1 MLSAIVI
8 HKTDKNPTSN
18 TDDELFPIV
27 DSITPNDEKN
37 GSHYSKY
44 SLIIQY
50 IYMIIYRFSKKFTE
64 FCK

>member
-18 TDDELFPIV
+18 TDNELFPIV

-44 SLIIQY
+44 SDLDHY
-50 IYMIIYRFSKKFTE
+50 
-64 FCK
+64 